1 MYSIIT
7 FMKYQSKEVYGGHRL
22 CLTLNCIIGY
32 KIGQTL
38 TLHRYGTNKQCG
50 IQQPYDAVTV
60 GAGT

>member
-1 MYSIIT
+1 
-7 FMKYQSKEVYGGHRL
+7 MKYQSKEVYGGHRL